1 MGMRDAA
8 GPQSSQGE
16 PLGQQVKSPHPSF
29 AGEGGRA
36 TLNFRFEG
44 RVIAA
49 CEGQSVAAALIAAG
63 IRSWRI
69 DESGLH
75 KGALCCIGYCFECR
89 CRIDGEADRRACLTE
104 VREGMRVERQ
114 IGLR

>member
-1 MGMRDAA
+1 MAWNS
-8 GPQSSQGE
+8 QSLQGE
-16 PLGQQVKSPHPSF
+16 TLGQEVKASRRSLPR
-29 AGEGGRA
+29 EGGVTLTFHFEDRA
-36 TLNFRFEG
+36 ITAR
-44 RVIAA
+44 
-49 CEGQSVAAALIAAG
+49 EGQSVAAALIAAG

-69 DESGLH
+69 DESGHH

-104 VREGMRVERQ
+104 VQEGMRVERQ

>member
-1 MGMRDAA
+1 MAPNSPSLR
-8 GPQSSQGE
+8 GE
-16 PLGQQVKSPHPSF
+16 PLEQEGKARRDCLP
-29 AGEGGRA
+29 GERGA
-36 TLNFRFEG
+36 TVTFHFENQA
-44 RVIAA
+44 ITA

-69 DESGLH
+69 DESGHH

-104 VREGMRVERQ
+104 VQEGMRVERQ